1 MMHLHGLRA
10 LPALI
15 VVVLAIASSA
25 CACGHH
31 QFGCYGSC
39 PGAGSCVDSGGGC
52 QCVGGRPPTP
62 SPPSNSW
69 RCINGQCQKG
79 PGGIDKGSCLSAC
92 GPSKDLYKCINNTC
106 VKNGTGV
113 IKSVCGAVC
122 GRTWIL
128 GALGESCHTVCGMS
142 GRLCTG
148 GDWGDGDQASL
159 EAAHLFIRLI
169 DRGRYSRDDT
179 MGSGV
184 LSCAGLLHS
193 ASGEPVSGGVPF
205 ELPLTCCGVKAGTL
219 YGRLHAQRK
228 ENSIRDNLRR
238 GHYFKH
244 LFTSSGPLLAARRS
258 ARTSRSESDS
268 VSEEDSSSRRSLR
281 AFAARAAA
289 TKAPIARSATGLDP
303 PSASGRAGAAKLE
316 RRRSSL

>member
-25 CACGHH
+25 CACSHH

-62 SPPSNSW
+62 SPPANSW

-128 GALGESCHTVCGMS
+128 GALGESCNTVCGMS

-159 EAAHLFIRLI
+159 EAAFVAAGEGSNLGALCEIYSGNGWPGNPRAYPSEGQCLWQSIPGSTNCSSADPSTRRLC
-169 DRGRYSRDDT
+169 RC
-179 MGSGV
+179 V
-184 LSCAGLLHS
+184 
-193 ASGEPVSGGVPF
+193 
-205 ELPLTCCGVKAGTL
+205 
-219 YGRLHAQRK
+219 
-228 ENSIRDNLRR
+228 
-238 GHYFKH
+238 
-244 LFTSSGPLLAARRS
+244 
-258 ARTSRSESDS
+258 
-268 VSEEDSSSRRSLR
+268 
-281 AFAARAAA
+281 
-289 TKAPIARSATGLDP
+289 
-303 PSASGRAGAAKLE
+303 
-316 RRRSSL
+316 

>member
-25 CACGHH
+25 CACSHH

-39 PGAGSCVDSGGGC
+39 PGAASCDDGGGGC
-52 QCVGGRPPTP
+52 QCVGPPTP

-142 GRLCTG
+142 GQLCTG

-159 EAAHLFIRLI
+159 EAAFVAAGEGSNLGALCEIYSGTAGRATRARTPV
-169 DRGRYSRDDT
+169 RG
-179 MGSGV
+179 
-184 LSCAGLLHS
+184 S
-193 ASGEPVSGGVPF
+193 ASG
-205 ELPLTCCGVKAGTL
+205 
-219 YGRLHAQRK
+219 
-228 ENSIRDNLRR
+228 
-238 GHYFKH
+238 
-244 LFTSSGPLLAARRS
+244 
-258 ARTSRSESDS
+258 SRSQDP
-268 VSEEDSSSRRSLR
+268 RT
-281 AFAARAAA
+281 ARAQIRAPAGSVAA
-289 TKAPIARSATGLDP
+289 CEAAGPCPPLCTTCVKRARHKNRNSLYHVMLHLNGT
-303 PSASGRAGAAKLE
+303 AAEAEAEGEQEPDK
-316 RRRSSL
+316 

>member
-1 MMHLHGLRA
+1 MLPVRSKTLSPTWQGECLQLPVPASRA
-10 LPALI
+10 WAASLGAAPTYPPPCHP
-15 VVVLAIASSA
+15 LAAPLQPLTGPSTHSPST
-25 CACGHH
+25 
-31 QFGCYGSC
+31 Q
-39 PGAGSCVDSGGGC
+39 
-52 QCVGGRPPTP
+52 PPPPP
-62 SPPSNSW
+62 SP
-69 RCINGQCQKG
+69 
-79 PGGIDKGSCLSAC
+79 L
-92 GPSKDLYKCINNTC
+92 
-106 VKNGTGV
+106 
-113 IKSVCGAVC
+113 
-122 GRTWIL
+122 
-128 GALGESCHTVCGMS
+128 
-142 GRLCTG
+142 
-148 GDWGDGDQASL
+148 QASL

>member
-1 MMHLHGLRA
+1 M
-10 LPALI
+10 LP
-15 VVVLAIASSA
+15 VPAS
-25 CACGHH
+25 
-31 QFGCYGSC
+31 
-39 PGAGSCVDSGGGC
+39 
-52 QCVGGRPPTP
+52 R
-62 SPPSNSW
+62 SW
-69 RCINGQCQKG
+69 
-79 PGGIDKGSCLSAC
+79 AA
-92 GPSKDLYKCINNTC
+92 
-106 VKNGTGV
+106 
-113 IKSVCGAVC
+113 SV
-122 GRTWIL
+122 
-128 GALGESCHTVCGMS
+128 
-142 GRLCTG
+142 
-148 GDWGDGDQASL
+148 

-169 DRGRYSRDDT
+169 DRDRYSRDDT